1 MEPRL
6 QAVFEAL
13 ERPHRL
19 GMIGGDLEEQLAHC
33 ASFSLVIAAV
43 FGDGAPISAIDLG
56 TGGGVPGLAL
66 ASDWAQT
73 KWTLVD
79 MREGRSV
86 EVERAAL
93 GLGLKDRVTVLK
105 VRAQELAHQP
115 EYREATDL
123 VVARAFGPPS
133 LTAECASG
141 LLCAGGTLIVS
152 EPPLENSGRWPVA
165 GLTACGFGAPVGHVF
180 GGHHFVSFTK
190 SHRPIAELPRLPAR
204 RDRGWP

>member
-33 ASFSLVIAAV
+33 ASFSLVIAKL
-43 FGDGAPISAIDLG
+43 FGATAPIAALDLG
-56 TGGGVPGLAL
+56 TGGGVPGLPL
-66 ASDWAQT
+66 AYDWDKT

-79 MREGRSV
+79 MREGRSA

-115 EYREATDL
+115 EYREVANL

-141 LLCAGGTLIVS
+141 LLGLGGTLIVS
-152 EPPLENSGRWPVA
+152 EPPVENTERWPEQ
-165 GLTACGFGAPVGHVF
+165 GLTACGFSKPIGHVF
-180 GGHHFVSFTK
+180 GGHHFVSLTK
-190 SHRPIAELPRLPAR
+190 SHRPDGGLPRLPAK